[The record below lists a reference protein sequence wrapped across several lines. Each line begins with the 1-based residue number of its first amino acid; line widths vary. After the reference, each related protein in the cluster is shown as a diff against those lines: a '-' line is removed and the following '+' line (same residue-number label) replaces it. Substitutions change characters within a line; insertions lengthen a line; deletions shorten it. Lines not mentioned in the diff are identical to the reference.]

1 MAGFDNLKLDNQLC
15 FALYSATNAITRF
28 YRSLLN
34 ELDLTYPQY
43 LVLLVLWERDG
54 IAVKDLIKR
63 LKLDSGTLSPLL
75 KRLEKAGLIEKKRMD
90 LDERVV
96 RVFLTPQAKKIEP
109 QVAEIQNKVAC
120 QTGLDEK
127 EFFELLDRLN
137 QLAVSLAKREE
148 EDLQL
153 KTG

>member
-34 ELDLTYPQY
+34 DLDLTYPQY

-54 IAVKDLIKR
+54 VAVKDLIKR

-96 RVFLTPQAKKIEP
+96 RVFLTPQSKKIEP
-109 QVAEIQNKVAC
+109 QVAEIQHQVAC
-120 QTGLDEK
+120 QTGLSDK
-127 EFFELLDRLN
+127 EFFEFLDRLN
-137 QLAVSLAKREE
+137 KLAVSLSEREE
-148 EDLQL
+148 NMQAQI
-153 KTG
+153 G

>member
-15 FALYSATNAITRF
+15 FALYSATNAITRM

-54 IAVKDLIKR
+54 VAIRDLIKR
-63 LKLDSGTLSPLL
+63 LRLDSGTLSPLL

-96 RVFLTPQAKKIEP
+96 RVFLTAQAKKIEP
-109 QVAEIQNKVAC
+109 QVAEIQQQVAC
-120 QTGLDEK
+120 QTGLSDQD
-127 EFFELLDRLN
+127 FFQLLDRLN
-137 QLAVSLAKREE
+137 QLAASLSEQETHLQAKA
-148 EDLQL
+148 
-153 KTG
+153 G

>member
-15 FALYSATNAITRF
+15 FALYSATNAITRL

-54 IAVKDLIKR
+54 VAVRDLIKR

-96 RVFLTPQAKKIEP
+96 RVFLTDKAKQIEP
-109 QVAEIQNKVAC
+109 KVAEIQNRVAC
-120 QTGLDEK
+120 QTGLSDQ
-127 EFFELLDRLN
+127 EFFKLLDNLN
-137 QLAVSLAKREE
+137 QLAISLSDEE
-148 EDLQL
+148 AAQPAIA
-153 KTG
+153 G

>member
-34 ELDLTYPQY
+34 DLDLTYPQY

-96 RVFLTPQAKKIEP
+96 RVFLTTQAKKLEP
-109 QVAEIQNKVAC
+109 KVAEIQNQVAC
-120 QTGLDEK
+120 QTGLADK

-137 QLAVSLAKREE
+137 QLAASLNDREQ
-148 EDLQL
+148 DAQV
-153 KTG
+153 KAG

>member
-15 FALYSATNAITRF
+15 FALYSATNAITRL

-54 IAVKDLIKR
+54 VAVRDLIKR
-63 LKLDSGTLSPLL
+63 LRLDSGTLSPLL

-96 RVFLTPQAKKIEP
+96 RVFLTAQAKKLEP
-109 QVAEIQNKVAC
+109 QVAEIQHQVAC
-120 QTGLDEK
+120 QTGLSDQD
-127 EFFELLDRLN
+127 FFQLLDRLN
-137 QLAVSLAKREE
+137 QLAASLSEQEPHLQAKA
-148 EDLQL
+148 
-153 KTG
+153 G